1 MSEQASLKFC
11 KPYFARDQ
19 LGLLGEAVPAALR
32 LETRDRSTTMSTL
45 TDTRTPHHPAS
56 QNPVDAGGL
65 TIDEVIP
72 HLVGRTIDE
81 VERELIL
88 HTLIRCCGSRTRSAN
103 ILGISIRCMRN
114 KIHEYEDI
122 GISVRAPGEP
132 RVGRPSFSR
141 IAMRSRGR

>member
-1 MSEQASLKFC
+1 
-11 KPYFARDQ
+11 
-19 LGLLGEAVPAALR
+19 
-32 LETRDRSTTMSTL
+32 MSTL
-45 TDTRTPHHPAS
+45 TDTRTPLHPAS

-114 KIHEYEDI
+114 KIHEYAEDGVEI
-122 GISVRAPGEP
+122 PPP
-132 RVGRPSFSR
+132 RSDEFAS
-141 IAMRSRGR
+141 

>member
-1 MSEQASLKFC
+1 
-11 KPYFARDQ
+11 
-19 LGLLGEAVPAALR
+19 
-32 LETRDRSTTMSTL
+32 MSTL

-114 KIHEYEDI
+114 KIHAYEDI
-122 GISVRAPGEP
+122 GISVARPESLVSGDRASPELQCGHAAVDFCKSVEAM
-132 RVGRPSFSR
+132 VRPPAR
-141 IAMRSRGR
+141 

>member
-1 MSEQASLKFC
+1 
-11 KPYFARDQ
+11 
-19 LGLLGEAVPAALR
+19 
-32 LETRDRSTTMSTL
+32 MSTL
-45 TDTRTPHHPAS
+45 ADIRTPHHPAS
-56 QNPVDAGGL
+56 QNPADAREL

-88 HTLIRCCGSRTRSAN
+88 HTLIHCCGSRTRSAN

-114 KIHEYEDI
+114 KIYEYEDL

-132 RVGRPSFSR
+132 RVERPR
-141 IAMRSRGR
+141 LRRR